1 MNALTRRL
9 VLKELHHARGAILMT
24 LAAGVVSLGV
34 MPFGRV
40 AFNVGSLCWM
50 SAMVAFG
57 VIISLT
63 AIVNER
69 KENALLFALSL
80 PLSPAD
86 YRRAKLLGILA
97 GFLLVWAPLSL
108 ATIGL
113 ILFTDIPDGL
123 LSFAV
128 LLNLFLLTNFSFVL
142 SGALMLKTEGAVTGL
157 IIVTNM
163 GVTLFMFMIGGLSA
177 IHTHMLG
184 PIPVWNATHTGILV
198 TELVCFAAAL
208 SLPFVTRSRNRDYL

>member
-9 VLKELHHARGAILMT
+9 VLKELHHARGAVLIT
-24 LAAGVVSLGV
+24 VAGGLVSLGV
-34 MPFGRV
+34 MPLGKV
-40 AFNVGSLCWM
+40 AFNVGSLCWL

-97 GFLLVWAPLSL
+97 SFLLAWVPLSL
-108 ATIGL
+108 ATFAV
-113 ILFTDIPDGL
+113 ILSTDMPDGL

-142 SGALMLKTEGAVTGL
+142 TGSLMLKSEGAITGL

-163 GVTLFMFMIGGLSA
+163 GITLFMFMIGGLSGINA
-177 IHTHMLG
+177 HLHG
-184 PIPVWNATHTGILV
+184 PTPVWNATHTWVLV
-198 TELVCFAAAL
+198 AELICLAATL
-208 SLPFVTRSRNRDYL
+208 SLPFVTRARNRDYP